1 MEHLRDATVVA
12 ITVRVL
18 VPDLARLVRRGL
30 AAGVSV
36 GVASL
41 AERHA
46 GDRVRPPSA
55 PHPHTGRQE
64 ERA

>member
-1 MEHLRDATVVA
+1 LDVTVVA
-12 ITVRVL
+12 TAVRVL
-18 VPDLARLVRRGL
+18 VPDLTRLVRRGL

-41 AERHA
+41 AERHHAA
-46 GDRVRPPSA
+46 GAVRPPSGA
-55 PHPHTGRQE
+55 HPYTGRQE